1 MKQFVIDRITR
12 YIRNSLEDNNH
23 KVIKVPFVKDVS
35 ENLDDDDVVSPYH
48 VKYRR
53 EIDNI
58 FDDIV
63 QNDRFYKVN
72 VLSLIS
78 AALIVIINLFI
89 IVNLLVRL
97 KNESILFI
105 IIIVNVFI
113 SIGSLFVIY
122 ELLLKRWSN
131 KQKVLCQFIKILSNQ
146 KIYDTNSSNVY
157 LLSDVL
163 DIEKSSSTL
172 FVYTIPDGY
181 TFDRNK
187 SPLSSKELDAIDVLL
202 QNYELTDDTIYDYVT
217 NKQVMFDALEQKQLA
232 EYESDVNNEL
242 NNLKEHVYKS
252 REKTPFVSQL
262 NKTKKQLQKE
272 MDDKNEG

>member
-1 MKQFVIDRITR
+1 MKQFVIDRITG

-242 NNLKEHVYKS
+242 NNLKEQVYKS

>member
-1 MKQFVIDRITR
+1 MRV
-12 YIRNSLEDNNH
+12 RN
-23 KVIKVPFVKDVS
+23 F
-35 ENLDDDDVVSPYH
+35 
-48 VKYRR
+48 
-53 EIDNI
+53 
-58 FDDIV
+58 
-63 QNDRFYKVN
+63 
-72 VLSLIS
+72 
-78 AALIVIINLFI
+78 FI

-242 NNLKEHVYKS
+242 NNLKEQVYKS

>member
-58 FDDIV
+58 FADIV

-242 NNLKEHVYKS
+242 NNLKEQVYKS

>member
-242 NNLKEHVYKS
+242 NNLKEQVYKS

>member
-1 MKQFVIDRITR
+1 MKQFVIDRIIR

-105 IIIVNVFI
+105 IIIVNIFI

-242 NNLKEHVYKS
+242 NNLKEQVYKS

>member
-163 DIEKSSSTL
+163 DIEKSSSTE

-181 TFDRNK
+181 TFNRNK

-217 NKQVMFDALEQKQLA
+217 NKQMMFDALEQKRLA

-242 NNLKEHVYKS
+242 NKLKEHVYKS
-252 REKTPFVSQL
+252 REKTPFVNQL
-262 NKTKKQLQKE
+262 NKTKQQLQKE
-272 MDDKNEG
+272 MDDDNES

>member
-72 VLSLIS
+72 MLSLIS

-146 KIYDTNSSNVY
+146 KIYDTDSSNVY

-163 DIEKSSSTL
+163 DIEKSSSKE

-181 TFDRNK
+181 TFDRSK
-187 SPLSSKELDAIDVLL
+187 SPLTSKKLDAIDVLL

-242 NNLKEHVYKS
+242 NNLKEQVYKS

>member
-48 VKYRR
+48 VKYHR

-242 NNLKEHVYKS
+242 NNLKEQVYKS